1 MVRLRMGGAMRR
13 RDFISVLGGLAAVWP
28 VAARAQQKER
38 VYRIGYLSAPSRAAV
53 QRTLD
58 AFLRKLRELGWVEGS
73 NLVIDYRWADGDLA
87 RLPELAAQLVRQNVD
102 LIVAPNTAAAVAAKN
117 ATSSIPIVMVFPGEP
132 VELKLVSSL
141 HHPGGNVTGTTFTAG
156 PGLFGK
162 LLETLKQAVPGI
174 NKVGVLGDRADPG
187 AAYQVGDLK
196 AAALALGIQLE
207 WLDVSGPNQLDQT
220 FVALASQHIDA
231 LLISAT
237 GTLLPHRNKLAELA
251 IKGRL
256 PMIASIREFAEA
268 GTLLTYGVNLS
279 EFVGRSAV
287 YVDKILKGAQP
298 ADLAVEQPTKY
309 ELLIN
314 LHTAKALGISIS
326 PAVLARADEVIE

>member
-1 MVRLRMGGAMRR
+1 L
-13 RDFISVLGGLAAVWP
+13 
-28 VAARAQQKER
+28 
-38 VYRIGYLSAPSRAAV
+38 
-53 QRTLD
+53 
-58 AFLRKLRELGWVEGS
+58 
-73 NLVIDYRWADGDLA
+73 
-87 RLPELAAQLVRQNVD
+87 
-102 LIVAPNTAAAVAAKN
+102 
-117 ATSSIPIVMVFPGEP
+117 
-132 VELKLVSSL
+132 
-141 HHPGGNVTGTTFTAG
+141 
-156 PGLFGK
+156 
-162 LLETLKQAVPGI
+162 
-174 NKVGVLGDRADPG
+174 DPG

-196 AAALALGIQLE
+196 AAAVALGIQLE

-231 LLISAT
+231 LLISAS

-309 ELLIN
+309 ELLVN

>member
-1 MVRLRMGGAMRR
+1 
-13 RDFISVLGGLAAVWP
+13 
-28 VAARAQQKER
+28 
-38 VYRIGYLSAPSRAAV
+38 V

-87 RLPELAAQLVRQNVD
+87 RLPELAAELVRQNVD

-141 HHPGGNVTGTTFTAG
+141 RQPGGNVTGTTFTAG
-156 PGLFGK
+156 PGFFGK

-174 NKVGVLGDRADPG
+174 NKVGVLGDRLDPG

-196 AAALALGIQLE
+196 AAAVALGIQLE

-231 LLISAT
+231 LLISAS

-279 EFVGRSAV
+279 EFVGRSACP
-287 YVDKILKGAQP
+287 I
-298 ADLAVEQPTKY
+298 
-309 ELLIN
+309 
-314 LHTAKALGISIS
+314 
-326 PAVLARADEVIE
+326 